1 MRPSMPPITELGR
14 YSFWSN
20 GIMVRK
26 IFPKTRR
33 RESRQKIITAVIYVL
48 LFVFDGLLNNFS

>member
-1 MRPSMPPITELGR
+1 MPPITELGR

-33 RESRQKIITAVIYVL
+33 RESMQNIIIADIIS
-48 LFVFDGLLNNFS
+48 LFYFKL